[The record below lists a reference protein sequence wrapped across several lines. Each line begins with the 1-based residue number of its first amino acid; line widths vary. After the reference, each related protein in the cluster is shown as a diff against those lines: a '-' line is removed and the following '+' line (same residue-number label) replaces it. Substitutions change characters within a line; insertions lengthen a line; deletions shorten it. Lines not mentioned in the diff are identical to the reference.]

1 MVLNSFRESWSNPM
15 PSGARGTYEPPDD
28 VHIFD
33 GSEEDDDVEGSR
45 LPLLIVIAL
54 FVLAAFAGVVWMA
67 YTQGV
72 QRGRTDAPRTITAQ
86 AGPAKV
92 APNAD
97 QAGGT
102 PYKGLKIYEQAA
114 PSDEASDHQSAP
126 PPVNPDV
133 NTQAPAQ
140 PETTVATPPPPPAD
154 TAANTEPPLSVAK
167 SITPPPVKTIAPP
180 AAAPAPP
187 PKKVV
192 AAVPK
197 PVVKTTPP
205 PATAPIEATAPPAQL
220 GTKVAAAPAAT
231 GGAYVLQIG
240 AYKSEAEADAAW
252 KTYSSKHA
260 GTLSGYSKDVKQVDL
275 GAKGTWYRLRVGS
288 FADKNAAAALCAKLT
303 ADGGACFPA
312 K

>member
-1 MVLNSFRESWSNPM
+1 M

-28 VHIFD
+28 IHIFD

-72 QRGRTDAPRTITAQ
+72 ARGRTDSPRTITAL

-97 QAGGT
+97 QAGTT

-114 PSDEASDHQSAP
+114 PSDEAADHQSAP
-126 PPVNPDV
+126 PPSNPDV
-133 NTQAPAQ
+133 NAQTPAQ
-140 PETTVATPPPPPAD
+140 AETAVATPLVDPAVSK
-154 TAANTEPPLSVAK
+154 EPPLSVAK
-167 SITPPPVKTIAPP
+167 SITPPAAKTTAPP
-180 AAAPAPP
+180 ATTPAPL
-187 PKKVV
+187 PKKVVV

-197 PVVKTTPP
+197 PVVKTAPP
-205 PATAPIEATAPPAQL
+205 PATAPVEATAPPAQL
-220 GTKVAAAPAAT
+220 GTRVTAAPAAT